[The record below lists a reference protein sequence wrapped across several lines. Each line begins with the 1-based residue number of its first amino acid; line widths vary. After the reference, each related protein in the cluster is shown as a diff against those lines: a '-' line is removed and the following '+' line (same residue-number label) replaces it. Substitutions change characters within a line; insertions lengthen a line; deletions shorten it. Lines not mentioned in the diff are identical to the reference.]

1 MGIDHLRELRRHA
14 PLDLGRV
21 VAIGH
26 SAGGH
31 LAVCAAARAN
41 SAHGAPGGG
50 PAVPLLA
57 AVGLAGVYDLV
68 SSAERGMDELSTV
81 AFMDGLPS
89 QHPDRYALASPA
101 ALLPIGVKQLIVV
114 GVNDR
119 PDLVDDNRRYVDKA
133 HAAGDD
139 VELMELPE
147 ADHFT
152 VIDPSTL
159 TWVAIVER
167 LSSRFPPAQP
177 PK

>member
-1 MGIDHLRELRRHA
+1 
-14 PLDLGRV
+14 
-21 VAIGH
+21 
-26 SAGGH
+26 
-31 LAVCAAARAN
+31 
-41 SAHGAPGGG
+41 
-50 PAVPLLA
+50 
-57 AVGLAGVYDLV
+57 
-68 SSAERGMDELSTV
+68 MDELSTV